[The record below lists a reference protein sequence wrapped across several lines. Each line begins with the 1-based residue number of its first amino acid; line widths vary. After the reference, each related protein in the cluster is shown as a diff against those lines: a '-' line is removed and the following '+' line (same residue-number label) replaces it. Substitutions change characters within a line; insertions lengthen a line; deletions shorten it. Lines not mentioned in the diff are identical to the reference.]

1 MPYEVTATRKRPQGF
16 EQLVGQDFVVSTLK
30 SSVELGR
37 IAHAYLFAGPRG
49 VGKTSAARI
58 LAKALN
64 CAHGPTP
71 EPCGEC
77 DQCQEIA
84 RGNSL
89 DVIEIDGAS
98 NTSVNDVRELK
109 DEVLFAPNSGRY
121 KVYIIDE
128 VHMLS
133 NSAFNALLKTIEEPP
148 PYIVFIFATTEIHK
162 VPATI
167 RSRCQQF
174 NFRLIPLEHIKA
186 QLQQVVADMG
196 LEAEDEALFW
206 IAKEA
211 TGSLRDAYTLF
222 DQIASFSNQ
231 KITLKEIQEKLG
243 LVGIDSIGEMVDL
256 MVDGRSAQVISRAQE
271 ILAKGV
277 SVEQFIIDLAEYYRT
292 LLFLRHGID
301 RESLL
306 GYHPD
311 RFPAKV
317 RDAFS
322 AAQLEYAIEQL
333 LILYRDIRYSLN
345 QRFELE
351 LMLSKLSSLRDHLSS
366 QELMD
371 KIRQLRAELAGEG
384 PAPADMQVAE
394 ATSQGPD
401 HSHGQAGSPDNSS
414 APTAS
419 AQKKSPLSDIEAE
432 NQQPQIQQPNF
443 QQEETHQNPHAQH
456 TPQPTVDTD
465 NNATMELKRADEPA
479 DSTAATEPANPVSA
493 SEGDQAILNQVKAPE
508 PPIQSRPSP
517 PQTTEPQP
525 EEWPAPQPATVQSS
539 AQSVTEEDEAL
550 TEPHTVSPSP
560 QKPVKTPAARLLGQD
575 EIEKVIAEVK
585 QSPTLASTLGK
596 VCKWKVEGD
605 HLRLACDSNYAMR
618 KLKEDVAVLKDKVS
632 EVLGTRLEIK
642 VEVQDTSETAEEGQ
656 NSRDTQVELVKK
668 VFRGEI
674 VNGAE

>member
-71 EPCGEC
+71 NPCGVC

-121 KVYIIDE
+121 KAYIIDE

-174 NFRLIPLEHIKA
+174 NFRLIPIEQIKA
-186 QLQQVVADMG
+186 QLQQVVEDMG
-196 LEAEDEALFW
+196 LEAEEEALFW

-222 DQIASFSNQ
+222 DQIASFSD
-231 KITLKEIQEKLG
+231 KKVSLKEIQEKLG
-243 LVGIDSIGEMVDL
+243 LVGIDSIGEM
-256 MVDGRSAQVISRAQE
+256 MEMMADGRSAHVISMAE
-271 ILAKGV
+271 DILAKGV
-277 SVEQFIIDLAEYYRT
+277 SVEQFIIDLAEYFRT
-292 LLFLRHGID
+292 LLFLKHGIE
-301 RESLL
+301 REALL

-311 RFPAKV
+311 RFPGKV
-317 RDAFS
+317 REAFTTS
-322 AAQLEYAIEQL
+322 QLEYAIEQL

-345 QRFELE
+345 QRFEME
-351 LMLSKLSSLRDHLSS
+351 LMLSKLSALHEHLSS
-366 QELMD
+366 REMMAQ
-371 KIRQLRAELAGEG
+371 IRELRAELAGEG
-384 PAPADMQVAE
+384 SGPAESPAPSQSAVSQYAAPQASTSASKE
-394 ATSQGPD
+394 A
-401 HSHGQAGSPDNSS
+401 A
-414 APTAS
+414 
-419 AQKKSPLSDIEAE
+419 AQKKSPLSNSVSGNNVHSLAAQPAHEAVQIPVAE
-432 NQQPQIQQPNF
+432 N
-443 QQEETHQNPHAQH
+443 EGET
-456 TPQPTVDTD
+456 
-465 NNATMELKRADEPA
+465 K
-479 DSTAATEPANPVSA
+479 TEPVTGAAAGPTAVPPEEMPEKTVEVSINELDEAPVEERPQSPHVEA
-493 SEGDQAILNQVKAPE
+493 AAAPTA
-508 PPIQSRPSP
+508 PSP
-517 PQTTEPQP
+517 DP
-525 EEWPAPQPATVQSS
+525 ESSHPPAAASAPPAP
-539 AQSVTEEDEAL
+539 
-550 TEPHTVSPSP
+550 SP
-560 QKPVKTPAARLLGQD
+560 KIHRLLAQN
-575 EIEKVIAEVK
+575 EIEKVIDEVR

-596 VCKWKVEGD
+596 VCTWKVEGD
-605 HLRLACDSNYAMR
+605 QLRLSCDSNYAMR
-618 KLKEDVAVLKDKVS
+618 KLKEDVAVLKEKVS

-642 VEVQDTSETAEEGQ
+642 VEVQDTSQTAEEK
-656 NSRDTQVELVKK
+656 NHSRDDQVELVKK

-674 VNGAE
+674 VDGVE